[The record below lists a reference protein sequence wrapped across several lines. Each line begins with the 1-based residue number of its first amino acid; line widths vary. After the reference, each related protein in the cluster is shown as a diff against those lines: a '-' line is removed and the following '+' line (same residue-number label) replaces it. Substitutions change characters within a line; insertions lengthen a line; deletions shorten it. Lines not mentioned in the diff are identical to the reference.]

1 MQKMK
6 MNPNLA
12 SVLLVVGLF
21 AGWTYLIWVLL
32 FIFLF
37 VDEDKTIKSMII
49 RVISLL
55 VACLLLEYGWELIE
69 IVINFIKESIYS
81 LFDIILL
88 INDEFEIPKFFLI
101 LFEKVIPIFT
111 DLISMLVNLIVLIT
125 KLIFII
131 NILSNKYFKPIIPL
145 NKFFDMVFN
154 FISEKFENL
163 SNGQNNQQQFNNIQQ
178 YQQNN
183 KQQFNNTQQY
193 QQNNSQFN

>member
-1 MQKMK
+1 MH
-6 MNPNLA
+6 LLITLGIAA

-88 INDEFEIPKFFLI
+88 INDEFEIPKFFLT

>member
-88 INDEFEIPKFFLI
+88 INDEFEIPKFFLT

-125 KLIFII
+125 NSKL
-131 NILSNKYFKPIIPL
+131 LY
-145 NKFFDMVFN
+145 N
-154 FISEKFENL
+154 F
-163 SNGQNNQQQFNNIQQ
+163 
-178 YQQNN
+178 
-183 KQQFNNTQQY
+183 
-193 QQNNSQFN
+193 SQ